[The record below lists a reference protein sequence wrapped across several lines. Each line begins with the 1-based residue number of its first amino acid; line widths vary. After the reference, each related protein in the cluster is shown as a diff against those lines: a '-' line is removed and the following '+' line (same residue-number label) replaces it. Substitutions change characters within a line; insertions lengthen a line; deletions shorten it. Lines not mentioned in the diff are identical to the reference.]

1 MGNAVI
7 TDLIETYALQVS
19 AFGNLTSIVQFG
31 FIVGTLV
38 FAVLTIMDRF
48 FPSKVFLVCGLSGA
62 AVNLFII
69 WDDNTI

>member
-48 FPSKVFLVCGLSGA
+48 SPSKVFSSLWSLRCCCKSVYYMG
-62 AVNLFII
+62 
-69 WDDNTI
+69 